1 MFTLEELTRKFHAL
15 DESQKDMVF
24 VASHNVDTVEL
35 AKKLTEECGLK
46 ES

>member
-1 MFTLEELTRKFHAL
+1 MELIIKSMTP
-15 DESQKDMVF
+15 KDMVF

-46 ES
+46 DN